1 VIENATAE
9 EPAAPAAV
17 PLRHNREFTLLWSG
31 QALSELGSQIS
42 TVAYPLLVLALTG
55 SPAKAGIVGL
65 AANVPVTALALPAGV
80 LADRL
85 DRKRL
90 MIAADGIR
98 ALAMAVL
105 ALAISGGHAPYALIV
120 AVALIDSSGSI
131 VSGVAER
138 GAMRRLVA
146 PTQLGEAVALNES
159 RSFGAMLAGPPV
171 GGLLFALGRAI
182 PFLAGALSY
191 AASTA
196 TKLLISTTFQED
208 RGDRHP
214 GSIWDGVRWI
224 WRQPFLR
231 ACALMWTAR
240 PPILTGLPLLV
251 VVVARR
257 HHASS
262 PLIGV
267 MLGIAACGGLAGA
280 LLTPRLVRRLP
291 PRLVVV
297 GENWVIA
304 AAIPLLL
311 LTASAPLLG
320 LILAAATM
328 TTPVSNAV
336 IIGYRVTLAPDHLQ
350 GRVNAASIMVSTSL
364 AWLGPLLV
372 GLLVAAASPD
382 VAIATL
388 CASAAAI
395 ALAATAAPALRH
407 PPALPHA
414 ARPAL

>member
-1 VIENATAE
+1 M
-9 EPAAPAAV
+9 

-31 QALSELGSQIS
+31 QALSGLGSQLS

-55 SPAKAGIVGL
+55 SPAKAGIVGF
-65 AANVPVTALALPAGV
+65 AANVPVTALALPAGL

-98 ALAMAVL
+98 ALALAVL
-105 ALAISGGHAPYALIV
+105 ALAVAGGRAPYALIV
-120 AVALIDSSGSI
+120 AVALIDSGGSI

-146 PTQLGEAVALNES
+146 PEQLREAVALNES
-159 RSFGAMLAGPPV
+159 RSFGAMLAGPPL

-182 PFLAGALSY
+182 PFLADTLSY

-196 TKLLISTTFQED
+196 TKLLIRTTFQED
-208 RGDRHP
+208 RADQHR
-214 GSIWDGVRWI
+214 GSVWDGVRWL

-231 ACALMWTAR
+231 ACALMWTAST
-240 PPILTGLPLLV
+240 PILTGLPLLV
-251 VVVARR
+251 VVIARR

-267 MLGIAACGGLAGA
+267 MLGIAACGGLVGA
-280 LLTPRLVRRLP
+280 LLAPRLVRSLP

-304 AAIPLLL
+304 AAIPLML
-311 LTASAPLLG
+311 LTGSAPLLG

-328 TTPVSNAV
+328 TIPVSNSV

-372 GLLVAAASPD
+372 GLLIAAASPD

-388 CASAAAI
+388 CAGGLAI
-395 ALAATAAPALRH
+395 ALASTAAPALRH

-414 ARPAL
+414 TRPAI